1 MALGHL
7 STPRYSRWFTLLI
20 GSGLLLLAGAAR
32 AADTADTE
40 ATVPAAFDKAVPETK
55 QDLLAIQ
62 RHVKRLLKQSMPS
75 TVGVIVGAAQGSGV
89 IVSKDGM
96 VLTAGHVSALP
107 DRKCQIVMP
116 DGRIL
121 KGKTLGADHGM
132 DSGMI
137 QITDKGEYPFCEMG
151 NSADLKAGQWCMA
164 IGHPGGWQKGRSPV
178 VRLGR
183 IQASSKSFIQ
193 TDCALVGGDSG
204 GPLFD
209 MHGKVIGIHS
219 RIGNLITANLHVPI
233 DTYRATWD
241 RLVAGEEWGN
251 DSLFT
256 FAKASDAY
264 MGLSLDPD
272 SKDCRVLTVND
283 ASPAAKAGL
292 RANDIVRM
300 FDNKKIRRQEDLLRL
315 MQNKHPGNEVTLEVV
330 RGEDIVILR
339 VTLGKRPE

>member
-1 MALGHL
+1 M
-7 STPRYSRWFTLLI
+7 R
-20 GSGLLLLAGAAR
+20 
-32 AADTADTE
+32 
-40 ATVPAAFDKAVPETK
+40 
-55 QDLLAIQ
+55 
-62 RHVKRLLKQSMPS
+62 
-75 TVGVIVGAAQGSGV
+75 
-89 IVSKDGM
+89 
-96 VLTAGHVSALP
+96 
-107 DRKCQIVMP
+107 
-116 DGRIL
+116 
-121 KGKTLGADHGM
+121 
-132 DSGMI
+132 
-137 QITDKGEYPFCEMG
+137 
-151 NSADLKAGQWCMA
+151 
-164 IGHPGGWQKGRSPV
+164 
-178 VRLGR
+178 
-183 IQASSKSFIQ
+183 
-193 TDCALVGGDSG
+193 
-204 GPLFD
+204 
-209 MHGKVIGIHS
+209 GKVIGIHS
-219 RIGNLITANLHVPI
+219 RIGNAITTNIHVPV
-233 DTYRATWD
+233 DTYRETWD